1 MQTKS
6 QTEATKHAA
15 DMDQPAPRG
24 HGCGLNLVAFALIAG
39 IAYRRTR
46 LEDGAIVIDAWEA
59 ERGGWHPMRQEL
71 RVEEQN
77 LANGTRYIETLSYPE
92 PLASFVG
99 EDDPVWGPTLPDR
112 IMVDVLRAQVDRLRE
127 RLQTGERELDDLRG
141 HLRGAQAELAELR
154 AKHER
159 AMVDHLR
166 ALCAVEAERDEA
178 KDAHHKTLAIL
189 GDETAA
195 RKARL
200 REALEWE
207 TRHAHV
213 TTLLK
218 DARLHL
224 AQARHVARRIARLQD
239 AAESRKLAREL
250 LRDTLTEE
258 SCAEVGG

>member
-1 MQTKS
+1 MQTKK

-71 RVEEQN
+71 RVEEEN
-77 LANGTRYIETLSYPE
+77 LSNGTRYIETLRYPE

-112 IMVDVLRAQVDRLRE
+112 VMVDVLRAQVDRLRE
-127 RLQTGERELDDLRG
+127 RLQTGERQLDGLRDDLR
-141 HLRGAQAELAELR
+141 AVQADASFYAGQLHDVREQS
-154 AKHER
+154 AKLEGER
-159 AMVDHLR
+159 SAALEERDQARR
-166 ALCAVEAERDEA
+166 ALDDES
-178 KDAHHKTLAIL
+178 
-189 GDETAA
+189 AA
-195 RKARL
+195 RGRTI
-200 REALEWE
+200 REAIEWE

-250 LRDTLTEE
+250 VRDTLTEE
-258 SCAEVGG
+258 NCAEVGG

>member
-1 MQTKS
+1 MQTKN

-15 DMDQPAPRG
+15 DMDQPDPRG

-71 RVEEQN
+71 RVEEEN
-77 LANGTRYIETLSYPE
+77 LSNGTRYIETLRYPE

-112 IMVDVLRAQVDRLRE
+112 VMVDVLRAQVDRLRE
-127 RLQTGERELDDLRG
+127 RLRSESDTLSCARADIAALQRDLDESKSERV
-141 HLRGAQAELAELR
+141 R
-154 AKHER
+154 ASDER
-159 AMVDHLR
+159 LV
-166 ALCAVEAERDEA
+166 AVIERDEA
-178 KDAHHKTLAIL
+178 RNSHKQTLAVL
-189 GDETAA
+189 DDEIAD

-250 LRDTLTEE
+250 VRDTLTEE
-258 SCAEVGG
+258 NCAEVGG

>member
-1 MQTKS
+1 MQTKN
-6 QTEATKHAA
+6 QTEAAKHVAE
-15 DMDQPAPRG
+15 MDQPAPRG

-46 LEDGAIVIDAWEA
+46 LEDGAVVIDAWEA

-71 RVEEQN
+71 RIEEEN
-77 LANGTRYIETLSYPE
+77 LSNGTRYIETLSYPE

-112 IMVDVLRAQVDRLRE
+112 VMVDVLRAQVDRLRE
-127 RLQTGERELDDLRG
+127 RLQTGDRQLDELREDLRS
-141 HLRGAQAELAELR
+141 AEAEAAAYAGQLAELR
-154 AKHER
+154 GK
-159 AMVDHLR
+159 
-166 ALCAVEAERDEA
+166 LCAAEGERDEA

-189 GDETAA
+189 GDESAA

-250 LRDTLTEE
+250 VRDTLTEDN
-258 SCAEVGG
+258 CAEVGA